1 MSILEEETVNP
12 SLLYINPVR
21 LDDRDTDYA
30 FCARCNTF
38 LPKVHGEEDIHRCP
52 RGRDQQQ
59 DMGKVC
65 PMCGMEFASHYGK
78 NRHEKLCGKNP
89 LSKADY
95 RCG

>member
-1 MSILEEETVNP
+1 MS
-12 SLLYINPVR
+12 
-21 LDDRDTDYA
+21 
-30 FCARCNTF
+30 RCNTF
-38 LPKVHGEEDIHRCP
+38 LPKFHGEEDIHRCP
-52 RGRDQQQ
+52 RGRDLQQ